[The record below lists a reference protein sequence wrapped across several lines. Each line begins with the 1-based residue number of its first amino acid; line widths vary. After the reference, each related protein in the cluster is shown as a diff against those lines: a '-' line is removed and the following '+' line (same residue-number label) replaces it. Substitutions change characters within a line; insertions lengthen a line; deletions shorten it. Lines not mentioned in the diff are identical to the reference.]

1 MDSEQA
7 QAAMAAAYDKARQET
22 VELNRVK
29 NDFVAKLEMAGRQA
43 TISLKTMGEM
53 EDEMEDTTMS
63 QAWDAAGESE
73 SQAAEMEQPT
83 RGAVARERVEFVATC
98 TVEAR

>member
-43 TISLKTMGEM
+43 TIRLKTMGEM
-53 EDEMEDTTMS
+53 GLASFMASGTNARSWTGRS
-63 QAWDAAGESE
+63 RCAS
-73 SQAAEMEQPT
+73 
-83 RGAVARERVEFVATC
+83 RG
-98 TVEAR
+98 